1 MPGKIYLIGSDKSLQ
16 ALSQQ
21 PYPDEDDFQTLLEQ
35 YPDLLAGDQMDEAGR
50 LTWRGTTWGGVA
62 ARRALARAEADLARQ
77 AERCAFWF
85 SQWQAD

>member
-1 MPGKIYLIGSDKSLQ
+1 
-16 ALSQQ
+16 
-21 PYPDEDDFQTLLEQ
+21 
-35 YPDLLAGDQMDEAGR
+35 MDEAGR